1 MEFALSAII
10 VTVITR
16 ATGIKAFVRMI
27 FPRSVY
33 SNAITSNVIDA
44 ASAAKV
50 ATNPGVSDAIATI
63 AMEISVTAMVNIRI
77 LRVRLIKDCS
87 LSSGESNNLEKALSI
102 HVLLL
107 VLG

>member
-1 MEFALSAII
+1 MEFALSAIM
-10 VTVITR
+10 VTVISR

-27 FPRSVY
+27 LPRSVY
-33 SNAITSNVIDA
+33 SNAIISNIIDA
-44 ASAAKV
+44 ASAANV
-50 ATNPGVSDAIATI
+50 ATNPGVSDAVATI
-63 AMEISVTAMVNIRI
+63 AMEISVVTMVNIRI

-87 LSSGESNNLEKALSI
+87 LSSGETNNLEMALNI